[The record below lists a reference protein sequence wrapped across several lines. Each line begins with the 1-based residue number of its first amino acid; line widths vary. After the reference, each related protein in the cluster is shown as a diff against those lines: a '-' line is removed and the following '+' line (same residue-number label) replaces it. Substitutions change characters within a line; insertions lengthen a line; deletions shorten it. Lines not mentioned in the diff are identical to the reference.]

1 MIQVLFFVAALGAGV
16 AQDDS
21 PPANLRAALEEERV
35 ARLAL
40 EAARSKEFYLL
51 VDVSGSALSLNLSGI
66 TLATYRLEA
75 VELGLPLTVTEPSG
89 GELQALFTCEPAV
102 AEAPREIQPGPA
114 PSPEAQED
122 AQPPED
128 EPKRKRLHLDCEPPL
143 SVHLV
148 SGGAGIRERMRL
160 PGDRDRDL
168 RVRLVLAEED
178 AAPLLSSLGQKTR
191 LLFSLAP
198 VKAQPGAAPPPR

>member
-1 MIQVLFFVAALGAGV
+1 MQVLIFVAALDAAA
-16 AQDDS
+16 AQVGN
-21 PPANLRAALEEERV
+21 PPAPLRAAFEEERV

-51 VDVSGSALSLNLSGI
+51 VDVSGSTISLNLGGI
-66 TLATYRLEA
+66 TLATYRLES
-75 VELGLPLTVTEPSG
+75 VELGLPLTITEPSG
-89 GELQALFTCEPAV
+89 DELEALFTCEPAV
-102 AEAPREIQPGPA
+102 AEEPREIQPGPP
-114 PSPEAQED
+114 PSPEAQE
-122 AQPPED
+122 QTQSSED
-128 EPKRKRLHLDCEPPL
+128 EPRRKRLHLDCEPPL
-143 SVHLV
+143 SVHFV

-178 AAPLLSSLGQKTR
+178 AARLVSSLGEKTL